1 MLEFATMATVKFKEA
16 SPYVKPKPSPPA
28 EDYLYNK

>member
-1 MLEFATMATVKFKEA
+1 MATVKFKET

-28 EDYLYNK
+28 EDYLYTK